1 MASIIQIRRDSAANW
16 TSTNPVLASGEL
28 GTETDTSKLKI
39 GDGTTA
45 WTSLA
50 YYTLGL
56 TGYVIGTDVQ
66 AYDATI
72 MVDADIGSTVQA
84 YDADTTKN
92 DVANT
97 FTATQ
102 TLPAVKITTGAGA
115 AKVLTSDAAGLA
127 TWETADQTGAEI
139 KTAYEGETN
148 AFTDT
153 QFTKLGGIEASAD
166 VTDTTNVTAA
176 GALMDS
182 ELADIAAVKAYTGI
196 PDTNITYTTATRVIA
211 SSTGTDATLPRAG
224 TTTDGL
230 MRARL
235 NGTTAYLT
243 YNGTTA

>member
-1 MASIIQIRRDSAANW
+1 MAI
-16 TSTNPVLASGEL
+16 T
-28 GTETDTSKLKI
+28 K
-39 GDGTTA
+39 
-45 WTSLA
+45 
-50 YYTLGL
+50 
-56 TGYVIGTDVQ
+56 IGTD
-66 AYDATI
+66 ALDDGA
-72 MVDADIGSTVQA
+72 
-84 YDADTTKN
+84 
-92 DVANT
+92 
-97 FTATQ
+97 
-102 TLPAVKITTGAGA
+102 ITT
-115 AKVLTSDAAGLA
+115 AKLASAVGTDILASPVITGNLTTDGTIDGRDIDTDGTKLDTIETSA
-127 TWETADQTGAEI
+127 TADQTGAEI